1 MMTKFIT
8 FFAILWIIVCG
19 FLIILIEVN
28 KKEIYFNC
36 SNLIGGW
43 HPDIPQKFRELCD
56 EAKKERNE
64 R

>member
-1 MMTKFIT
+1 MTKFIS
-8 FFAILWIIVCG
+8 FFAILWIVICG

-28 KKEIYFNC
+28 KKEMYFNC
-36 SNLIGGW
+36 ANLIGGW
-43 HPDIPQKFRELCD
+43 HPDIPQKFKELCD

>member
-1 MMTKFIT
+1 MTKFIT
-8 FFAILWIIVCG
+8 FFAILWIIICG

-28 KKEIYFNC
+28 KKEMYFNC
-36 SNLIGGW
+36 QTLIGGW
-43 HPDIPQKFRELCD
+43 HPDIPQKFKELCE